1 LQPGNRNSQG
11 WNVRFLGGKP
21 LLCDGLGIVF
31 YPVQAEKGSGGVEQ
45 VTLIELTIEKKKKK
59 TAANIKRTPFEE
71 ENYIASAWSRPPIVP
86 LSKGPRSLR
95 VLGPLPQLVITDL
108 TEPLT
113 KGKALEGTVNRI
125 LLKLHAG
132 PDEICSKMK
141 MSVSCFSVLIT
152 PSGSTKRL
160 IAAEEITEEVENSID
175 MKNPLFRTPILV
187 AAATDSFEFGP
198 TDFGYTLPC
207 GWLVSGSG
215 QKDATKDLEPL
226 KGGEASYV
234 NIDFFRPAAH
244 TQREGLPTENAI
256 PVEDLGDVST
266 CKTDFYVTL
275 TYEQERPAA
284 IKAPMK
290 IRRRSARKR
299 PVMSSASKGESGGS
313 EEMHSST
320 NDEGTGASPSEAP
333 KEVSLEFTG
342 SIVWASPITASF
354 SPGARRVY
362 PSGNRHPSNGA
373 EGEEDDNDER
383 VVVDGERVSTR
394 CTLHLDPSMDGLST
408 ELASIRFE
416 VCWIKCFLVALF
428 HAMPSHITM

>member
-1 LQPGNRNSQG
+1 MQPGNRNSQG

-21 LLCDGLGIVF
+21 LLCDGLSIVF
-31 YPVQAEKGSGGVEQ
+31 YPVQAEKSTGGVEQ

-71 ENYIASAWSRPPIVP
+71 ENYIASAWSRPPLVP
-86 LSKGPRSLR
+86 FSKGPRSLR
-95 VLGPLPQLVITDL
+95 ILGPLPQLLVTDL

-125 LLKLHAG
+125 LLKLQAG

-141 MSVSCFSVLIT
+141 ISVSCFSVLIT

-160 IAAEEITEEVENSID
+160 IAPEEITDEVENSID

-187 AAATDSFEFGP
+187 SSAADSHECVP
-198 TDFGYTLPC
+198 TEFGYTLPS

-226 KGGEASYV
+226 KRGESSYV

-244 TQREGLPTENAI
+244 TQREGFPLESLI
-256 PVEDLGDVST
+256 PDEDLGDVST

-290 IRRRSARKR
+290 KIRRRSARKR
-299 PVMSSASKGESGGS
+299 PVMSSASKGDSGGP
-313 EEMHSST
+313 EKMNSSI
-320 NDEGTGASPSEAP
+320 NDEGTGPMPSEAP

-342 SIVWASPITASF
+342 SIIWASPITASF
-354 SPGARRVY
+354 SAGARRVY
-362 PSGNRHPSNGA
+362 PSGNRHPTNGA
-373 EGEEDDNDER
+373 EGEEDENDER
-383 VVVDGERVSTR
+383 VVVDGESVSTR
-394 CTLHLDPSMDGLST
+394 CTLHLNPSMDGLST

-416 VCWIKCFLVALF
+416 VCFVK
-428 HAMPSHITM
+428 